1 MNTLQITTSFKK
13 EIWEYEKT
21 LFWIPIIVGIVILV
35 LPIIQFML
43 LQDYQYANIM
53 DHLVE
58 LQEVRESHYLDKG
71 LQAAVLGL
79 FTPFVLVALILQ
91 VQYFAS
97 CLFDERRDLSAYFWR
112 SMPVSDAQSVLVK
125 LSHGAFVI
133 PAIFMLAAT
142 ATLVFILI
150 LAFIACVVLSV
161 GYDIALW
168 GLWGGSDILTSVAA
182 QWINIIPY
190 AIWMFPVFA
199 WLMLAS
205 MFANKVPF
213 LWAVLPVGILILA
226 EAFVVNYFNLSHGVI
241 IETLKDYFSFAIR
254 SSTYNIREIDS
265 VGFLMTK
272 TLFSKIEFGASLLG
286 CGFVYLTYLMRI
298 KRS

>member
-13 EIWEYEKT
+13 EVWEYEKT
-21 LFWIPIIVGIVILV
+21 LLWVPAIVAILILV
-35 LPIIQFML
+35 SPAIQLML
-43 LQDYQYANIM
+43 LEDYQYNRIF

-58 LQEVRESHYLDKG
+58 LQDIQASKYINKG
-71 LQAAVLGL
+71 FQAALLGL
-79 FTPFVLVALILQ
+79 FMPFILIALVLQ
-91 VQYFAS
+91 VQYFTS

-112 SMPVSDAQSVLVK
+112 SMPVSDAQSISVK
-125 LSHGAFVI
+125 MLHGAFVI

-161 GYDIALW
+161 GYDVALW
-168 GLWGGSDILTSVAA
+168 GLWGSADILTSLAA

-190 AIWMFPVFA
+190 ALWMFPVFA

-213 LWAVLPVGILILA
+213 LWATLPVAIILLA
-226 EAFVVNYFNLSHGVI
+226 EALVVGYFNLSHGVI
-241 IETLKDYFSFAIR
+241 IDTLKDYFKFGLHVGPH
-254 SSTYNIREIDS
+254 NVREIES
-265 VGFLMTK
+265 LGFHMTK
-272 TLFSKIEFGASLLG
+272 VLFSKIEFGASLLG
-286 CGFVYLTYLMRI
+286 CCFVYLAYLMRV
-298 KRS
+298 KRG